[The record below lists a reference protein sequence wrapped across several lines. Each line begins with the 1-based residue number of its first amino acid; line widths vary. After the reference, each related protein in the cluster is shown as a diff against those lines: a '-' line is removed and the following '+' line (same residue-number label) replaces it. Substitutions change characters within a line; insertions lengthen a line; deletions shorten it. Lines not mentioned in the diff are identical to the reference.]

1 MATPMTTPMTT
12 PVTTTEK
19 APRPHVTIKEFA
31 LQFFES
37 FSRNQPFDLAAQ
49 LAYYAL
55 LSLFPFVMFVLTVIG
70 YLPLHGLDRQV
81 MDSIYDVMPP
91 EAARL
96 CDQTIHEVIG
106 KQRGWLL
113 AVTLIFALWTAS
125 GGASGLITA
134 LNRAYDVAE
143 TRKSWKVRARAL
155 LVTLTG
161 VVAIIVATT
170 AMLVGPSLVHHIW
183 EFFGLGGAFDRIWAL
198 LRWPVAAFTMTI
210 MLALVYYFLPNVK
223 QRFHLITPGSIV
235 AVLAWI
241 GASVG
246 FRLYVGH
253 FSSYTRTYGA
263 LGTVVVLLVWLYLSG
278 LMVILGGEIN
288 AIVDRVHR
296 GILHTEKEE
305 GAARVHDPRPVGP
318 DGDDNRPRP
327 PRRSVKP
334 A

>member
-1 MATPMTTPMTT
+1 M
-12 PVTTTEK
+12 TTTES
-19 APRPHVTIKEFA
+19 APQPHVTIREFA
-31 LQFFES
+31 RQFLES

-55 LSLFPFVMFVLTVIG
+55 LAMFPFVMFVLTVIG
-70 YLPLHGLDRQV
+70 YLPLSGLDRQV
-81 MDSIYDVMPP
+81 MDAIYDVMPP

-113 AVTLIFALWTAS
+113 VVTLGFALWTAA

-161 VVAIIVATT
+161 VIAILVATT
-170 AMLVGPSLVHHIW
+170 AMLIGPNLVHHVW
-183 EFFGLGGAFDRIWAL
+183 AFFGLGGAFDRIWGL
-198 LRWPVAAFTMTI
+198 LRWPVAAFAMTI

-223 QRFHLITPGSIV
+223 QRFHLITPGSIF

-241 GASVG
+241 LASLG

-288 AIVDRVHR
+288 AIIDRVHR

-305 GAARVHDPRPVGP
+305 GTARVHDPRPVGE
-318 DGDDNRPRP
+318 DNRPRP